1 MVQGKDYTKEVIG
14 CAIEVHRNLGPGL
27 LESIYEKALF
37 WELTQ
42 TGLRVEQQV
51 PLHIQYKELDLG
63 EGYRLDL
70 VVEGTLVIELK
81 TIEKILPIHEAQV
94 LSYLKSSGLKYGL
107 LLNFNVPVLK
117 DGIKRFIM

>member
-1 MVQGKDYTKEVIG
+1 MRLSRPTIIPTSTQFCKLSPRRLKGHEVVQGKDYTKEVIG

-51 PLHIQYKELDLG
+51 PLHIQYKELN
-63 EGYRLDL
+63 
-70 VVEGTLVIELK
+70 
-81 TIEKILPIHEAQV
+81 PI
-94 LSYLKSSGLKYGL
+94 
-107 LLNFNVPVLK
+107 
-117 DGIKRFIM
+117 